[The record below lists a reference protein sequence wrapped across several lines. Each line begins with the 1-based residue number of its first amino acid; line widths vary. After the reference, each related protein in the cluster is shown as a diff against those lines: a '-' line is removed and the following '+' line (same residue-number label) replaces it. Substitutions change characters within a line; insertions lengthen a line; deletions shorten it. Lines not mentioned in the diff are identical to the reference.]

1 MVTSIWGIVAGVR
14 RLGVL
19 SCVRMVFGVIVFG
32 LITCWIVIFS
42 FMPILIA
49 GS

>member
-19 SCVRMVFGVIVFG
+19 SCVRMVFGVIFVG
-32 LITCWIVIFS
+32 MIKCWRVIFS
-42 FMPILIA
+42 FMPILTA